1 MQIRYLIASA
11 LVAFSGNILGA
22 DEPFAGTW
30 KLNTEHSQV
39 NAFLEKIE
47 DLGENKYRFTIGDS
61 VEEIVLD
68 GQEHP
73 TSYGTWALKQEGP
86 NKWTSVDK
94 VNGKI
99 YSTAV
104 WTVSDD
110 EKIFTSVTET
120 PQADGSTARSE
131 FKAKRL
137 TGESGLVGSWGRME
151 TKRRAPADWV
161 IQPYEKD
168 GLSFTS
174 QSSKE
179 HFSVKFDGKDYPD
192 EGPSVPAGSTV
203 SGRRLDER
211 TIELYGTT
219 KGTLTYSEHL
229 QVSDDRKTM
238 GVIVS
243 LTGATASETDVFDR
257 Q

>member
-1 MQIRYLIASA
+1 MQIRHLIASA
-11 LVAFSGNILGA
+11 LVAFSSHILAA
-22 DEPFAGTW
+22 DDPFAGTW
-30 KLNTEHSQV
+30 KLNTEHSQM

-68 GQEHP
+68 GQDHP

-86 NKWTSVDK
+86 NKWKSVDK

-99 YSTAV
+99 FSTAV

-110 EKIFTSVTET
+110 GKIFTAITDI
-120 PQADGSTARSE
+120 PAADGSTAHSE
-131 FKAKRL
+131 FRAKRL
-137 TGESGLVGSWGRME
+137 TGKSGLVGNWGSMDTR
-151 TKRRAPADWV
+151 RRAPDDWV

-174 QSSKE
+174 QSGKE
-179 HFSVKFDGKDYPD
+179 HFSVKFDGKDYAD
-192 EGPSVPAGSTV
+192 EGPGVAAASTF

-211 TIELYGTT
+211 TIELYGMT
-219 KGTLTYSEHL
+219 KETLTYSEHL
-229 QVSDDRKTM
+229 QVSEDRKTM
-238 GVIVS
+238 TVIVI
-243 LTGATASETDVFDR
+243 LTGATASETDVYDR